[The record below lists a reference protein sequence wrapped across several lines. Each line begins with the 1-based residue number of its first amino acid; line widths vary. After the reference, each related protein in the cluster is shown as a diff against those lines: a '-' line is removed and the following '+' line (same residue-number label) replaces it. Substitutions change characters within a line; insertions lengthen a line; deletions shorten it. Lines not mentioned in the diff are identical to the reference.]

1 MGHVVR
7 VVFDGLQRRPPP
19 ASRRAHRRRQYFF
32 ASSLPLVPTD
42 DERVRATLFFLSRL
56 ARFSTVG
63 PHQHTATEK
72 HLSLLVRIRNFAEF
86 CRANL
91 AFWRHNRAALFDE
104 SLDRFEVGGEEK
116 YFPE

>member
-32 ASSLPLVPTD
+32 AGCTD

-63 PHQHTATEK
+63 LHQHTATEE

-86 CRANL
+86 YRVNL
-91 AFWRHNRAALFDE
+91 AFWRHNRATLFDE